1 MHFYHGIRRMNMLQD
16 KVAVVT
22 GASRGIGRAIALELA
37 GKGADVV
44 VNYANNTEKAEE
56 VVREIEGMGRKSV
69 SIRADIRNGKQ
80 MKDMVKEVVQTF
92 GKVDILVNNAGV
104 TKDNL
109 IMRMK
114 EEDFDDVIDTNLKG
128 VFNCTKAVSRQ
139 MMKQKQGKII
149 NVASI
154 VGVTRNPGQ
163 ANYVAAKVGVI
174 GLTKTTALEFA
185 SRNILVNAVA
195 PGFIT
200 TEMTDVLSD
209 EQKEGMLDMIPLNKL
224 GEAEDVAKVVR

>member
-1 MHFYHGIRRMNMLQD
+1 
-16 KVAVVT
+16 
-22 GASRGIGRAIALELA
+22 
-37 GKGADVV
+37 
-44 VNYANNTEKAEE
+44 
-56 VVREIEGMGRKSV
+56 MGRKSV

-109 IMRMK
+109 IMCMK

-154 VGVTRNPGQ
+154 VGVAATPVK
-163 ANYVAAKVGVI
+163 AN
-174 GLTKTTALEFA
+174 
-185 SRNILVNAVA
+185 
-195 PGFIT
+195 
-200 TEMTDVLSD
+200 D
-209 EQKEGMLDMIPLNKL
+209 LDH
-224 GEAEDVAKVVR
+224 